1 MQAIEEMLR
10 EKRIKV
16 TPQRMAVYAVLRE
29 TRRHPNVEMI
39 YQKLK
44 PSYPAMSL
52 ATVYKTVDVLNKV
65 GLIQELNVGE
75 GGLRYDALTKPHP
88 HVYCETCGQVD
99 DVEKFSMK
107 DFQDDS
113 LIAQMQKATGYELSS
128 VQLYFYG
135 KCPNCKELN
144 I

>member
-44 PSYPAMSL
+44 PTYPAMSL

-75 GGLRYDALTKPHP
+75 GGLRYDAMTKPHP
-88 HVYCETCGQVD
+88 HVYCEKCGKVA
-99 DVEKFSMK
+99 DVEQYSMDK
-107 DFQDDS
+107 FQDDT
-113 LIAQMQKATGYELSS
+113 LLKKVHEETGYDLSS

-135 KCPNCKELN
+135 KCPECRD
-144 I
+144 

>member
-75 GGLRYDALTKPHP
+75 GGLRYDAMIKPHP
-88 HVYCETCGQVD
+88 HVYCQKCGKVD
-99 DVEKFSMK
+99 DVEQFSM
-107 DFQDDS
+107 DIFHDDS
-113 LIAQMQKATGYELSS
+113 LFKQVQNETGYDLSA

-135 KCPNCKELN
+135 RCPECRE
-144 I
+144 

>member
-10 EKRIKV
+10 VKRIKV
-16 TPQRMAVYAVLRE
+16 TPQRMAVHAISRE
-29 TRRHPNVEMI
+29 TRKHPNVEMI

-65 GLIQELNVGE
+65 GLLQELNVGE
-75 GGLRYDALTKPHP
+75 GGLRYDAIIKPHP
-88 HVYCETCGQVD
+88 HIYCEKCGKVD
-99 DVEKFSMK
+99 DVEQFSLEY
-107 DFQDDS
+107 FHNDS
-113 LIAQMQKATGYELSS
+113 VMQYVQKETGYALSS

-135 KCPNCKELN
+135 KCPNCSV
-144 I
+144 